1 MAAVAVK
8 KGPTAKPRKGK
19 GHLRP
24 TQDKRDDDII
34 HVSEQNIP
42 T

>member
-1 MAAVAVK
+1 MSAVAVK
-8 KGPTAKPRKGK
+8 KGPSTKPRKGK

-34 HVSEQNIP
+34 HASLHNP
-42 T
+42 LT